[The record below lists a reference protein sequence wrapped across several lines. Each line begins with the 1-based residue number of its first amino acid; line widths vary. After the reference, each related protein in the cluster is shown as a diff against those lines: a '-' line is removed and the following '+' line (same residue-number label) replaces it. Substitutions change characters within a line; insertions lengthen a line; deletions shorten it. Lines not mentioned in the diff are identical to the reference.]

1 MSIKQKTSLAEVFLF
16 LCCSSICSDLIC
28 SAQLFSIMN
37 KLVLSAFIFCSGI
50 TLFGQDTR
58 NNWLLQWQNPAADFY
73 TIKNSFDSSWKET
86 ELKMRNHSSASAQRS
101 SEQESEQDGT
111 FRLFK
116 RWEWYYAPR
125 VGTSGNTSAPAY
137 SNFNFFKY
145 LEENSAAAAMYNASA
160 TRQPSSTAWSFI
172 GPTGAPQGGGAGR
185 INVFRVDPANA
196 QVMYAGAPAGGLW
209 KSTNAGANWFC
220 LTDFLPVIGCSD
232 LAIDPNN
239 TNVMYL
245 ATGDQDGGDTPS
257 IGVLKS
263 TDGGVTWNTT
273 GLGFNVTQ
281 SRKIAR
287 ILIDPSNTN
296 VLYVGTSAGI
306 YKSTDAGVTFYQV
319 SGAGVQDMEMKPND
333 PNTIYACRTTL
344 VRTTNGGATWTTIN
358 NGGLPASNV
367 TSRMAIAVSKDA
379 PDNVY
384 LVAGSVGSYGLRG
397 VYVSNNSGLNFTQT
411 ASSPNLLG
419 WDPSGND
426 SDGQSWYDL
435 AIAVAPYDADVVVV
449 GGVNVWRSDDG
460 GYNWNLNAH
469 WYGGG
474 GAPYVHADVHGIE
487 FYGQA
492 GSYYIACDGG
502 VFHTNDDG
510 GSFADISGDMC
521 IAQIYKLGISTTNAG
536 TIITGHQDNGTNRK
550 VANVYDEVLGGDG
563 MDCFI
568 DRTTDNNMFGSIYYG
583 DFYRS
588 TNGGNNF
595 SGITNGL
602 SGNADWVAPWKQ
614 DPVDANTL
622 YCGYDQVFKTTDLGN
637 SWTQLGAIQN
647 GSSLKEIEIA
657 STNTNYIYTTTGYAI
672 YRTTDGGTTWSNITG
687 TLSTGGGPISGISI
701 SPYDERT
708 LWISLSGYNNNN
720 KVFFSNDA
728 GTSWVNISNG
738 LPNIPANCI
747 TSIPGTGNNLIF
759 VGMDAGVYYRS
770 DNSNGWQPYFYS
782 LPLAP
787 ISDFEYFEPTKK
799 LRASTYGR
807 GVWETD
813 VDQALFTPVALFS
826 TATPVIC
833 TGNSVQFMDA
843 STNNPVTWTWSF
855 PGGNPSTST
864 QQNPAV
870 IYNAPGVYAV
880 TLIAANANGSDVNT
894 QSAYITVTGNS
905 PLPFTEGFSA
915 SAFLPSGWRAV
926 NNSNASHYWE
936 RNSSVGHNSSESA
949 FFNNF
954 ANNAAGATDD
964 MITPAFNMT
973 GYQNPQLTF
982 DVAYARYSAT
992 RSDTLEVLVS
1002 TDCGVSWTS
1011 VYTKGGTTLSTVSD
1025 QTSLFT
1031 PTNNQWRNETVNLNA
1046 YSNSPSLLIAFR
1058 NHGRHGNELYLDNI
1072 NLNAN
1077 ATTAPNVQFSWTSLC
1092 AGTPIVFTDNSSP
1105 APTSRSWSFQGA
1117 NPSAGTQQTESVI
1130 WTTPG
1135 TYTVTLT
1142 CGNSFGTNS
1151 SQQII
1156 TILPQPS
1163 ADAGNDTSVCGN
1175 TFVQLHGS
1183 GGMLYSWQPSSALYT
1198 SAISNPLAD
1207 VTASTTY
1214 SLTVTDSLGC
1224 SAVDTIRITRKNIP
1238 AFSTVTSDYSI
1249 CPGDSVIIFCS
1260 TASWLYSWNPAV
1272 AQSTI
1277 SGDTIQDWP
1286 ATTTTYSI
1294 TATDTSSGCTNV
1306 VTRTITVHPPLST
1319 PTILIWGFS
1328 LTCSVP
1334 AATYQWYLNGNPI
1347 PGATTQNILAT
1358 QVGMYQVEAFS
1369 VYGCESGISSAVLV
1383 DDIPEIGI
1391 EAFAVYPNPS
1401 NGIFN
1406 ISFFG
1411 KERGDYSMEIV
1422 SEDGKIVA
1430 SENLDAF
1437 QGNYSRTFDLSLYG
1451 AGMYTIRITRNG
1463 TVSAYR
1469 LITF

>member
-1 MSIKQKTSLAEVFLF
+1 
-16 LCCSSICSDLIC
+16 
-28 SAQLFSIMN
+28 MN
-37 KLVLSAFIFCSGI
+37 KFIITVLLACTG
-50 TLFGQDTR
+50 LALHGQDNR
-58 NNWLLQWQNPAADFY
+58 NNWLMYWQNPAADFY
-73 TIKNSFDSSWKET
+73 TIKTSFDSAWKDT
-86 ELKMRNHSSASAQRS
+86 EQRMRDHSTASQQRTTD
-101 SEQESEQDGT
+101 QESEKDGT
-111 FRLFK
+111 YRLFK

-125 VGTSGNTSAPAY
+125 VGASGNLSMPAY
-137 SNFNFFKY
+137 SNFNFFSY
-145 LEENSAAAAMYNASA
+145 LNENTAAAAMYNASV
-160 TRQPSSTAWSFI
+160 TRQPSTTSWTFI

-185 INVFRVDPANA
+185 INVFRIDPSNP
-196 QVMYAGAPAGGLW
+196 QIMYAGAPAGGLW

-239 TNVMYL
+239 PNIMYL

-281 SRKIAR
+281 SRKVAR
-287 ILIDPSNTN
+287 ILIDPTNTN
-296 VLYVGTSAGI
+296 ILYVGTSAGI
-306 YKSTDAGVTFYQV
+306 YKSTDAGVTFSQV

-344 VRTTNGGATWTTIN
+344 VRTTNGGATWTTVN
-358 NGGLPASNV
+358 NAGLPASNI

-384 LVAGSVGSYGLRG
+384 LVAGKTGSYGFRG
-397 VYVSNNSGLNFTQT
+397 VYVSTNSGVNFTQR

-460 GYNWNLNAH
+460 GYNWYLNAH

-492 GSYYIACDGG
+492 GNYYIACDGG
-502 VFHTNDDG
+502 VFHSDDDG

-521 IAQIYKLGISTTNAG
+521 IAQIYKLGISASDAG

-550 VANVYDEVLGGDG
+550 VGAVYDEVLGGDG

-595 SGITNGL
+595 NGITNGL

-622 YCGYDQVFKTTDLGN
+622 YCGYDQVFKSTNLGN
-637 SWTQLGAIQN
+637 SWTQLGTLQN

-657 STNTNYIYTTTGYAI
+657 ASNTDYIYTTTGYSI
-672 YRTTDGGTTWSNITG
+672 FRTTDGGTTWNNITG
-687 TLSTGGGPISGISI
+687 SLNTGGGSISGIAI

-720 KVFFSNDA
+720 KVYWSNDA
-728 GTSWVNISNG
+728 GATWVNISNG

-747 TSIPGTGNNLIF
+747 TAIPGTGNNLIF

-770 DNSNGWQPYFYS
+770 DNSNGWQPYFYA

-787 ISDFEYFEPTKK
+787 ISDFEYFAPSNK

-813 VDQALFTPVALFS
+813 VDLALFTPVALFS
-826 TATPVIC
+826 TATPVVC
-833 TGNSVQFMDA
+833 TGNTVQYNDA
-843 STNNPVTWTWSF
+843 STNNPVSWTWLF
-855 PGGNPSTST
+855 PGGTPSSSSLQNPSVT
-864 QQNPAV
+864 
-870 IYNAPGVYAV
+870 YNAPGVYPV
-880 TLIAANANGSDVNT
+880 TLIAANANGSDNNT
-894 QSAYITVTGNS
+894 QTAYITVTGS
-905 PLPFTEGFSA
+905 TPLPYSEGFTA
-915 SAFLPSGWRAV
+915 ATFLPSGWRSV
-926 NNSNASHYWE
+926 NNANQSHYWE
-936 RNSSVGHNSSESA
+936 RNTVTGNNSNECA
-949 FFNNF
+949 YFNNF
-954 ANNAAGATDD
+954 SNNTSGATDD
-964 MITPAFNMT
+964 MITPAFNLT
-973 GYQNPQLTF
+973 GYQNAQLTF
-982 DVAYARYSAT
+982 DVAYARYSST

-1002 TDCGVSWTS
+1002 TDCGATWSS
-1011 VYTKGGTTLSTVSD
+1011 VYSKGGTTLSTASD

-1031 PTNNQWRNETVNLNA
+1031 PAGNQWRNESVNLNA
-1046 YSNSPSLLIAFR
+1046 YSNASALLIAFR
-1058 NHGRHGNELYLDNI
+1058 NHGHHGNALYIDNI

-1077 ATTAPNVQFSWTSLC
+1077 ASAAPTVQFSWTSLC
-1092 AGTPIVFTDNSSP
+1092 AGSPITFTDNSTP
-1105 APTSRSWSFQGA
+1105 AVTSRTWTFQGA
-1117 NPSAGTQQTESVI
+1117 NPSSGTQQTESVV
-1130 WTTPG
+1130 WSTPG

-1142 CGNSFGTNS
+1142 SGNSFGTS
-1151 SQQII
+1151 TTQQVI
-1156 TILPQPS
+1156 TVLPQPV
-1163 ADAGNDTSVCGN
+1163 ANAGNDTSVCGDA
-1175 TFVQLHGS
+1175 FIQLNGT
-1183 GGMLYSWQPSSALYT
+1183 GGLLYSWQPGSALYSST
-1198 SAISNPLAD
+1198 MNNPLANI
-1207 VTASTTY
+1207 TATTTF
-1214 SLTVTDSLGC
+1214 SLSVTDSSGC
-1224 SAVDTIRITRKNIP
+1224 TAQDTVRITRLNTP

-1249 CPGDSVIIFCS
+1249 CPGDSVIIYCS
-1260 TASWLYSWNPAV
+1260 TSSWLYSWNPAV
-1272 AQSTI
+1272 AQSSTT
-1277 SGDTIQDWP
+1277 GDTITDWP

-1294 TATDTSSGCTNV
+1294 TATDTVSGCTGTA
-1306 VTRTITVHPPLST
+1306 TRNITVYPAVAA

-1328 LTCSVP
+1328 LTCSTP
-1334 AATYQWYLNGNPI
+1334 AASYQWYLNGNPI
-1347 PGATTQNILAT
+1347 AGATTQNILAT
-1358 QVGMYQVEAFS
+1358 QIGMYQVEAFCA
-1369 VYGCESGISSAVLV
+1369 YGCESGISPAVLV
-1383 DDIPEIGI
+1383 DDIPEIGV

-1411 KERGDYSMEIV
+1411 KERGDYSIEIV
-1422 SEDGKIVA
+1422 SVDGKIVA

-1451 AGMYTIRITRNG
+1451 AGIYTIRITRNG
-1463 TVSAYR
+1463 SVSAYR
-1469 LITF
+1469 LITY